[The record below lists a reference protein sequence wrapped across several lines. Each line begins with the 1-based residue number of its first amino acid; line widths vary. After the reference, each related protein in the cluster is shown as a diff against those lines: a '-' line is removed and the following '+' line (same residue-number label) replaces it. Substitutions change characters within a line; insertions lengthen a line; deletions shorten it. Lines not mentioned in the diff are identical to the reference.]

1 MSKEE
6 DKFKHSKR
14 LLKDENAIKK
24 QVKIAKEHR
33 VSEYNP
39 GEPVQPHRYAKHH
52 AMDCGNPEC
61 YMCGNPRKTHKD
73 KLTAQEKRLFQDL
86 EKTTDRHSN
95 GILPPTEIQE
105 DERKD

>member
-24 QVKIAKEHR
+24 QVKIAKQHR

-39 GEPVQPHRYAKHH
+39 GEPTQPHRFNKHH

-61 YMCGNPRKTHKD
+61 FVCGNPRKTHKD
-73 KLTAQEKRLFQDL
+73 KLTAQEKRLFQDV
-86 EKTTDRHSN
+86 DNVRDVHSN
-95 GILPPTEIQE
+95 GLPPKED